1 MFLPLKNKQVKL
13 RGCGLELITMFVTI
27 IKNAMRYFVADIHK
41 LAVILRKS
49 AKKKNIMAEPKA
61 KTLQQKLGFFD
72 EDLKSPV
79 HDDILKW
86 LDKNI
91 LTIIHHFY
99 RVKDWNEDGIKQL
112 ENIANEAVKNTIE
125 KDSVKI
131 QNLENEIVYEKSKL
145 EEINSN
151 LKISEAKLKKG
162 ESLNY
167 SETIEYIQ
175 SRLNSVNKNID
186 TKTEELNKLIR
197 KLEKLHN
204 WNGLGEPPT
213 RNEVVI
219 IDNKWEFPVT
229 SRSSNSNSGY
239 VSPKNIIGFI
249 DLKVTFSYTKL
260 SLTGINFFEKYV
272 SENLKLIQTNEK
284 IDFKN
289 GYSDGKLTHSFYI
302 EVKTKINSLGE
313 LFRQLNMYKE
323 YVVGDYIVVC
333 PDETEKEI
341 IQNQG
346 FKFYKYNNK

>member
-1 MFLPLKNKQVKL
+1 
-13 RGCGLELITMFVTI
+13 
-27 IKNAMRYFVADIHK
+27 
-41 LAVILRKS
+41 
-49 AKKKNIMAEPKA
+49 MAEPKA

-91 LTIIHHFY
+91 LIIIHHFY
-99 RVKDWNEDGIKQL
+99 RVKVWNEDSIKQL

-125 KDSVKI
+125 KDSVKV
-131 QNLENEIVYEKSKL
+131 QNIESELINEKEKL
-145 EEINSN
+145 EEYKNN
-151 LKISEAKLKKG
+151 LKISETKIKKG
-162 ESLNY
+162 ENLNY
-167 SETIEYIQ
+167 SETIEYLQ
-175 SRLNSVNKNID
+175 SRLNSINSNID
-186 TKTEELNKLIR
+186 TKTEEFNKLTS
-197 KLEKLHN
+197 KLEKLNN
-204 WNGLGEPPT
+204 WEGLGETPT
-213 RNEVVI
+213 RNEVII

-229 SRSSNSNSGY
+229 SRSSSSNSGY
-239 VSPKNIIGFI
+239 ISPKNIVGFI
-249 DLKVTFSYTKL
+249 DLKITFSYTKL

-272 SENLKLIQTNEK
+272 SENLKWTQTNEK

-289 GYSDGKLTHSFYI
+289 GYSDGKLTHSLYI

-323 YVVGDYIVVC
+323 YVVGDYVVVC

-346 FKFYKYNNK
+346 FKFYKYTNK

>member
-1 MFLPLKNKQVKL
+1 
-13 RGCGLELITMFVTI
+13 
-27 IKNAMRYFVADIHK
+27 
-41 LAVILRKS
+41 
-49 AKKKNIMAEPKA
+49 MAEPKA

-99 RVKDWNEDGIKQL
+99 RVKIWNDDGVKQL

-125 KDSVKI
+125 KDFVKV
-131 QNLENEIVYEKSKL
+131 QNIETELINENTKL
-145 EEINSN
+145 EEYKDN
-151 LKISEAKLKKG
+151 LKTSEAKLKKG
-162 ESLNY
+162 EHLNY

-175 SRLNSVNKNID
+175 SRLNSINNNIA
-186 TKTEELNKLIR
+186 TKTEEFNKLTS
-197 KLEKLHN
+197 KLEKLN
-204 WNGLGEPPT
+204 KWNGLGEPPT
-213 RNEVVI
+213 RKEVII

-229 SRSSNSNSGY
+229 SRSSSSNSGY
-239 VSPKNIIGFI
+239 VSPKNIVGFI
-249 DLKVTFSYTKL
+249 DLKITFSYTKL

-272 SENLKLIQTNEK
+272 SENLKWTQTNEK

-323 YVVGDYIVVC
+323 YVAGDYIVVC

-346 FKFYKYNNK
+346 FKFYKYTNK

>member
-1 MFLPLKNKQVKL
+1 
-13 RGCGLELITMFVTI
+13 
-27 IKNAMRYFVADIHK
+27 
-41 LAVILRKS
+41 
-49 AKKKNIMAEPKA
+49 MAEPKA

-79 HDDILKW
+79 HDDILKS

-99 RVKDWNEDGIKQL
+99 RVKIWNDDGVKQL

-125 KDSVKI
+125 KDFVKV
-131 QNLENEIVYEKSKL
+131 QNIETELINENTKL
-145 EEINSN
+145 EEYKDN
-151 LKISEAKLKKG
+151 LKTSEAKLKKG
-162 ESLNY
+162 EHLNY

-175 SRLNSVNKNID
+175 SRLNSINNNIA
-186 TKTEELNKLIR
+186 TKTEEFNKLTS
-197 KLEKLHN
+197 KLEKLN
-204 WNGLGEPPT
+204 KWNGLGEPPT
-213 RNEVVI
+213 RKEVII

-229 SRSSNSNSGY
+229 SRSSSSNSGY
-239 VSPKNIIGFI
+239 VSPKNIVGFI
-249 DLKVTFSYTKL
+249 DLKITFSYTKL

-272 SENLKLIQTNEK
+272 SENLKWTQTNEK

-323 YVVGDYIVVC
+323 YVAGDYIVVC

-346 FKFYKYNNK
+346 FKFYKYTNK